1 MELVNVLLG
10 ISILLGLFAASIIT
24 FQHMSGTHHR
34 SYDNWLLP
42 VFLAIGLKM
51 FEPSSFS

>member
-10 ISILLGLFAASIIT
+10 ISILLGIFAATLIT
-24 FQHMSGTHHR
+24 IQHMSGTHHR